1 MKEITIGTTFS
12 ETHTVTENELANH
25 VGSGE
30 VAVFATPMMIAHM
43 EHAAATLL
51 KEFLEDGETSV
62 GVMIHTTH
70 DAPTPCGKTIR
81 ICAQIKEVNRKKVS
95 FSIVASDDLHTIGVA
110 SHERVVVN
118 RMKFEANAK
127 G

>member
-1 MKEITIGTTFS
+1 MKEIMIGKTRM
-12 ETHTVTENELANH
+12 ETHTVTEAELANH

-43 EHAAATLL
+43 EHCAAALL

-70 DAPTPCGKTIR
+70 DAPTPCGKTISVS
-81 ICAQIKEVNRKKVS
+81 AQIKEVNRKKVT
-95 FSIVASDDLHTIGVA
+95 FSITAKDDVHTIGIAV
-110 SHERVVVN
+110 HERVIVE
-118 RMKFEANAK
+118 RCKFETNAMK
-127 G
+127 